1 MKNKSQKKMLITYN
15 QSIINLIPIRM
26 KNLMIVTGL
35 ALLFGTACTSEK
47 KETAADSTTVDT
59 SVRKTDT
66 VSKPVDSAAMMKA
79 WEAYMKP
86 GNEHQ
91 MLSKSV
97 GNWEAEISFYA
108 PDGSLMSTSPGI
120 KAETKMILGGR
131 YQHSTYKG
139 NMDGMPFEGM
149 NTMAYDNSRKVYIS
163 TWIDNM
169 GTGLMYAEGNFVESR
184 KQMTFKGT
192 ATDAASGKQIPFRE
206 VFTIIDDNNQ
216 LMEMYDTKDGKE
228 SKTMSIKLVRK

>member
-1 MKNKSQKKMLITYN
+1 
-15 QSIINLIPIRM
+15 M
-26 KNLMIVTGL
+26 KNLMMAAGL
-35 ALLFGTACTSEK
+35 TLLFATACNSEK
-47 KETAADSTTVDT
+47 KEKLRDSTAVDT
-59 SVRKTDT
+59 VATT
-66 VSKPVDSAAMMKA
+66 ETKPIDSAEMMKA

-97 GNWEAEISFYA
+97 GTWEVEISFYA
-108 PDGSLMSTSPGI
+108 LDGSIASTSSGI
-120 KAETKMILGGR
+120 KAETKMIFGGR
-131 YQHSTYKG
+131 YLHSNYKG
-139 NMDGMPFEGM
+139 DMDGMPFEGM
-149 NTMAYDNSRKVYIS
+149 NILAFDNSRKVYIS

-169 GTGLMYAEGNFVESR
+169 GTGLMYAEGSFAESK

-206 VFTIIDDNNQ
+206 VFTMVDDNHQ

-228 SKTMSIKLVRK
+228 SKTMSIRLVRKSL

>member
-1 MKNKSQKKMLITYN
+1 
-15 QSIINLIPIRM
+15 M
-26 KNLMIVTGL
+26 KNLITAAVLILLL
-35 ALLFGTACTSEK
+35 ATACNSEK
-47 KETAADSTTVDT
+47 KGSTTDTSAADTSIVTSDTTT
-59 SVRKTDT
+59 
-66 VSKPVDSAAMMKA
+66 KPVDSAAMMKA

-91 MLSKSV
+91 MLSKST
-97 GNWEAEISFYA
+97 GNWEVEISFYA
-108 PDGSLMSTSPGI
+108 PDGSIASTSPGI

-139 NMDGMPFEGM
+139 DMDGMPFEGM
-149 NTMAYDNSRKVYIS
+149 NTLAFDNSRKVYIS

-169 GTGLMYAEGNFVESR
+169 GTGLMYAEGNFVESK

-206 VFTIIDDNNQ
+206 VLTIVDDNNQ

-228 SKTMSIKLVRK
+228 SKTMSIRLVRR

>member
-1 MKNKSQKKMLITYN
+1 MTAAG
-15 QSIINLIPIRM
+15 
-26 KNLMIVTGL
+26 VV
-35 ALLFGTACTSEK
+35 LLFAAACNSEK
-47 KETAADSTTVDT
+47 KESVGDSTAVDT
-59 SVRKTDT
+59 SVTTTDT
-66 VSKPVDSAAMMKA
+66 VTKPVDSAAMMKA

-97 GNWEAEISFYA
+97 GNWEVEISFYA
-108 PDGSLMSTSPGI
+108 PDGTIASTSSGI
-120 KAETKMILGGR
+120 KAETKMIFGGR
-131 YQHSTYKG
+131 YLHSNYKG

-149 NTMAYDNSRKVYIS
+149 NTLAFDNSRKVYIS

-169 GTGLMYAEGNFVESR
+169 GTGLMYAEGNYLESK

-206 VFTIIDDNNQ
+206 VFTMIDDNHQ

-228 SKTMSIKLVRK
+228 SKTMSIKLVKI